1 MLPFQEEQNTIINR
15 AAVLLKYKSPAVQW
29 INEADPY
36 NADPGILLE
45 SVNEDRK
52 VYLIKDEDADGQGAI
67 EQWIKMNYEALFEN
81 ELKGWYTDENLWPKK
96 RDLKLFREWFDVDYH
111 SVIEDTVGLPI
122 KDDET

>member
-1 MLPFQEEQNTIINR
+1 MINR
-15 AAVLLKYKSPAVQW
+15 AAIILKYKSPAVQW

-36 NADPGILLE
+36 NADPGISLE

-52 VYLIKDEDADGQGAI
+52 VYLIKDEDATGLEAI

-96 RDLKLFREWFDVDYH
+96 RDLRLFREWFDVDYH

-122 KDDET
+122 EDDEP